1 MLAPVRWGFDEQLAV
16 GTDAGQVVV
25 HRRVAAGRP
34 SMLLLHG
41 TGFCASTWVGV
52 ADALA
57 GEFDLYAID
66 RRGHGASSA
75 PADAYDI
82 TDFARDAVCVVDA
95 LGLRDAYAVGHSA
108 GATDLLLCA
117 ADRPDAF
124 RRLFVIEP
132 TAMDPA
138 EPGVRADMAP
148 WHAEALDAFARRRSR
163 FASRSEVIE
172 RYTGRGAFTG
182 WLPEVLQAYVDD
194 GFADAD
200 DGSVVLRCDPSSE
213 TAMLRHIFAVM
224 EGAYRA
230 GEPDH
235 PFDALGRIHG
245 PTLVATTE
253 HSWPIYDAMADV
265 VRRLVPHSTAGRYDD
280 NGHSV
285 VHVDPQ
291 RVAEDVR
298 RFWFADG

>member
-1 MLAPVRWGFDEQLAV
+1 VRWGFDERFPV
-16 GTDAGQVVV
+16 VTDAGHVMV
-25 HRRVAAGRP
+25 HRRAAPGRP
-34 SMLLLHG
+34 AMVLTHG

-52 ADALA
+52 AEALA
-57 GEFDLYAID
+57 GEFDLYALD

-95 LGLRDAYAVGHSA
+95 LGLGDAYGVGHSA

-117 ADRPDAF
+117 AERPDAF

-138 EPGVRADMAP
+138 EPAVRADMAP
-148 WHAEALDAFARRRSR
+148 WHAEAMDAFARRRSR
-163 FASRSEVIE
+163 FASRREAAE
-172 RYTGRGAFTG
+172 RYTGRGAFAA
-182 WLPEVLQAYVDD
+182 WRPEVLQAYVDD

-200 DGSVVLRCDPSSE
+200 DGSVVLRCDPTFE

-224 EGAYRA
+224 EGTYRA

-235 PFDALGRIHG
+235 PFDALRHVGQ

-253 HSWPIYDAMADV
+253 HSWPIYGIMAEV
-265 VRRLVPHSTAGRYDD
+265 VVRLVPEASAHRLDGL
-280 NGHSV
+280 GHSA
-285 VHVDPQ
+285 VHVDPV
-291 RVAEDVR
+291 RVASDVV
-298 RFWFADG
+298 RFWRAG